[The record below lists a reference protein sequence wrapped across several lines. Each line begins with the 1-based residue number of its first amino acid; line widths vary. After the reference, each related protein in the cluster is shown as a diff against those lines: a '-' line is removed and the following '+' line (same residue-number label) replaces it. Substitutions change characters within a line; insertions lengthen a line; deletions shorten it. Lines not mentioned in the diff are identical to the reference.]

1 MVYVLGIL
9 VVTVIF
15 GPQFWAKR
23 VISRYNREEYF
34 SGNGYELAE
43 ILLSRLNISHVRI
56 EETPAGDH
64 YDPADKVIRLNRK
77 SCGKKSLSAVVIAA
91 HEVGHAIQDHSNY
104 RPLQA
109 RTRMIRTAVTVE
121 RIGAG
126 IILAV
131 PVFTAVTR
139 VPAAGGLMLAGGFI
153 TLCIPILVHLVTLPT
168 EFDAS
173 FNRAL
178 PILSTGKYIPDEDIP
193 AARRIL
199 LACALTYVAN
209 ALVSLLNIWRW
220 IRILRR

>member
-9 VVTVIF
+9 IVVVIF
-15 GPQFWAKR
+15 GPQFWARR
-23 VISRYNREEYF
+23 VIAGYNREEYF
-34 SGNGYELAE
+34 SGNGYDLAR
-43 ILLSRLNISHVRI
+43 ILLDRMNINHVQV

-64 YDPADKVIRLNRK
+64 YDPEYKVIRLNRK
-77 SCGKKSLSAVVIAA
+77 SCGRKTLSAVVIAA
-91 HEVGHAIQDHSNY
+91 HEVGHAIQDHSHY

-153 TLCIPILVHLVTLPT
+153 TLCIPIFVHLVTLPT

-178 PILSTGKYIPDEDIP
+178 PLLSTGEYIPAEDIP
-193 AARRIL
+193 AAKRIL
-199 LACALTYVAN
+199 LACALTYVAS
-209 ALVSLLNIWRW
+209 ALVSLLNVWRW
-220 IRILRR
+220 FRVLRR

>member
-9 VVTVIF
+9 IAVVIF
-15 GPQFWAKR
+15 GPQFWARR
-23 VISRYNREEYF
+23 VITRYNRQEYF
-34 SGNGYELAE
+34 SGNGYDLAG
-43 ILLSRLNISHVRI
+43 ILLSRLNINQVRV

-64 YDPADKVIRLNRK
+64 YDPAEKVIRLNRK
-77 SCGKKSLSAVVIAA
+77 SCGRKTLSAVVIAV

-109 RTRMIRTAVTVE
+109 RTRMIRTAVTIE

-139 VPAAGGLMLAGGFI
+139 VPAAGGLMLAGGFL
-153 TLCIPILVHLVTLPT
+153 TLCIPVFVHLVTLPT

-178 PILSTGKYIPDEDIP
+178 PLLSTGEYIPSEDIP
-193 AARRIL
+193 AARQIL
-199 LACALTYVAN
+199 MACALTYVAN

-220 IRILRR
+220 VRILRR